1 MLENAEQNN
10 SEYGHFQAM
19 LKILALT
26 SAGKAS
32 YIVYIANWY
41 LLKHPSGC
49 LFQLGKTTK
58 TSTRTRQKKPL
69 KFYPFR
75 ENKNLCVS
83 HQIDFY
89 FDKMKEFHKIK
100 VQILLSFTKSHKG
113 VTIPDG
119 FRYLIYRELTP
130 KFSPI
135 TQQGLLA
142 LQNPKH
148 QVYVQMIY

>member
-1 MLENAEQNN
+1 MHFSIRKNNQNFHQDK
-10 SEYGHFQAM
+10 SEE
-19 LKILALT
+19 ALLP
-26 SAGKAS
+26 
-32 YIVYIANWY
+32 I
-41 LLKHPSGC
+41 
-49 LFQLGKTTK
+49 
-58 TSTRTRQKKPL
+58 
-69 KFYPFR
+69 YPFR

-83 HQIDFY
+83 HQIKFY

-113 VTIPDG
+113 VTIPYE

-130 KFSPI
+130 KFSPV

-148 QVYVQMIY
+148 QVYVQIIYYRDGIGFRLQRLRNFIKKKFFQKGKNFNLVY